1 MGRVLKTTSGSGGGS
16 GTGLSTSDVNALIEA
31 KSRWEFI
38 KKIDVTSSVSSL
50 RVSDGVDSTKY
61 QGYLYEFEDIRVTS
75 SSYMSWRL
83 RNSSGS
89 SYGVYSI
96 AHNVTS
102 NYASDRWN
110 NASLFYSNGS
120 YQFQPNDGSR
130 MQLRVEVYDRA
141 DFIIGYIKT
150 SQGLAGGY
158 WNQHTDGNFLA
169 QKSTASPGDYGEIE
183 AAFPIQSGSVSI
195 YGQRIRSAS

>member
-1 MGRVLKTTSGSGGGS
+1 MGRVLKTTSDSGGGS

-50 RVSDGVDSTKY
+50 RVSDGVDATKY

-96 AHNVTS
+96 AHNVT
-102 NYASDRWN
+102 
-110 NASLFYSNGS
+110 
-120 YQFQPNDGSR
+120 
-130 MQLRVEVYDRA
+130 
-141 DFIIGYIKT
+141 
-150 SQGLAGGY
+150 
-158 WNQHTDGNFLA
+158 FLL
-169 QKSTASPGDYGEIE
+169 KWKL
-183 AAFPIQSGSVSI
+183 SVS
-195 YGQRIRSAS
+195 AK